1 MDILT
6 WLSDLNDLTMAPS
19 AILFF
24 GIAILLT
31 VRFGFMQFRAFPRF
45 LQLVTGGVKERHKY
59 DAQKISAFQAMFT
72 AMAGTIGMGN
82 VVGPSV
88 AILWG
93 GPGAL
98 FWLLVYIFFGSMT
111 KLTEVV
117 LAMHT
122 RERLP
127 DGRIVGG
134 PMEYLK
140 KVHPFLG
147 YWYMSLVAFL
157 FVVWSGLQ
165 SNTLGQI
172 FEMDG
177 IPSWMVGVGLAM
189 LVYLVVKGGIHR
201 IGAVASGLVPLMFVL
216 YVTFA
221 LMILFKDVTALRNA
235 ISQIFA
241 HIFTPSAPAGMFLG
255 ASIMTAMKW
264 GVYRSIHITEAG
276 LGSSS
281 IAHSMSDSN
290 NALDQGILAMFSMA
304 ADAILATL
312 SGLLVL
318 VTGIWTQGM
327 FRNTLVYEAFKMS
340 SSNFGATVLV
350 VSVSLFVI
358 TTVIGNTFNGMQ
370 AFAAFTRDRYM
381 NLYLGITILTIMF
394 GSLIDPKTAWS
405 ITDIMLTVVVIP
417 NIIGVAI
424 LALRNPHYFSL
435 KI

>member
-1 MDILT
+1 MNILT
-6 WLSDLNDLTMAPS
+6 WLADLNDLTTAPA

-24 GIAILLT
+24 GVAILLT
-31 VRFGFMQFRAFPRF
+31 LRFGFLQFRAFPRF
-45 LQLVTGGVKERHKY
+45 FQLVTGGVKERHKY
-59 DAQKISAFQAMFT
+59 DAQKIGPFQAMFT

-82 VVGPSV
+82 VVGPSI
-88 AILWG
+88 AILTG

-111 KLTEVV
+111 KLAEVV

-127 DGRIVGG
+127 DGHIVGG

-147 YWYMSLVAFL
+147 YWYMSFVAFL

-177 IPSWMVGVGLAM
+177 IPSWMVGVGLGA

-201 IGAVASGLVPLMFVL
+201 IGAVASSLVPIMFVL

-221 LMILFKDVTALRNA
+221 LLILFKDVTALGNA
-235 ISQIFA
+235 IRLVLANIL
-241 HIFTPSAPAGMFLG
+241 TPAAPFGMFLG
-255 ASIMTAMKW
+255 ASVMTAMKC

-281 IAHSMSDSN
+281 IAHAMSDSN
-290 NALDQGILAMFSMA
+290 NPLDQGILAMFSMA
-304 ADAILATL
+304 ADATLATL
-312 SGLLVL
+312 SGLIVL
-318 VTGIWTQGM
+318 VTGIWTQGV
-327 FRNTLVYEAFKMS
+327 FRSTLVYEAFKVS
-340 SSNFGATVLV
+340 SSSFGALVLV
-350 VSVSLFVI
+350 VSVSLFVV

-370 AFAAFTRDRYM
+370 SFSAFTRDRYM
-381 NLYLGITILTIMF
+381 NLYLGITIITIMF
-394 GSLIDPKTAWS
+394 GSLIDPETAWS
-405 ITDIMLTVVVIP
+405 ITDIMLTIVVIP
-417 NIIGVAI
+417 NVIGVAV
-424 LALRNPHYFSL
+424 LALRNPGYFKLS
-435 KI
+435 